1 MNKFTILIPNLF
13 LCDYVLAADTTP
25 NDFDLAC
32 DSVQVTG
39 YSLGKD
45 RIPMSYITWDKR
57 KKSLTI
63 KSEELSEFNGD
74 LNQSYYEI
82 YSSQEDFGES
92 KRSLITFKEKSYA
105 EKWAQ
110 ENRASFVSVKIDYS
124 PKSKGAVFLMTE
136 FWQTGGVI
144 SSLTTKQAICKMR

>member
-1 MNKFTILIPNLF
+1 MNKFTMLIPSLF
-13 LCDYVLAADTTP
+13 LCNYALASEKIP
-25 NDFDLAC
+25 NDFDLVC

-45 RIPMSYITWDKR
+45 KIPLSYVTWNKM
-57 KKSLTI
+57 KKSLII
-63 KSEELSEFNGD
+63 KSEELSEFND
-74 LNQSYYEI
+74 ELNQSYYDI

-105 EKWAQ
+105 EKWDQ
-110 ENRASFVSVKIDYS
+110 ENRASFVSVQIDYS
-124 PKSKGAVFLMTE
+124 TKSKGAVFLITE

-144 SSLTTKQAICKMR
+144 SSLTTKQAICKMK